1 MIKQAVV
8 ICMLIGTCFS
18 AFCQRTDGKVALTT
32 NVKVFDNSAA
42 KRSFEL
48 SKGAVVYLAAQ
59 EGKAVRVNLECFVKD
74 PKKLPATLYSDA
86 AYAHPVGKLHA
97 AKQLI
102 PFRDRSFLFS
112 GYVGLDQLNAKD
124 FPEYTLWE
132 LISRK
137 SVSEKTIKASLAKYR
152 FKEGKFF
159 GYNCLFLYENN
170 LDDPSPND
178 RLRILFK
185 NGKLVGA
192 VHQFCVG
199 DLKPEKKV
207 IGNYYFWADPSLRET
222 EVQGIVNYY
231 AKFRKGLD

>member
-8 ICMLIGTCFS
+8 ICMLICTSLS
-18 AFCQRTDGKVALTT
+18 AFCQRTDGKVSLIS
-32 NVKVFDNSAA
+32 NVKVFDSNAA
-42 KRSFEL
+42 TISFEL
-48 SKGAVVYLAAQ
+48 FKGAVVYLAAQ

-74 PKKLPATLYSDA
+74 AKKLPAILYSDA
-86 AYAHPVGKLHA
+86 AYAHPIGKLHV
-97 AKQLI
+97 AKQLK
-102 PFRDRSFLFS
+102 PFRDHSFLFS
-112 GYVGLDQLNAKD
+112 GYVGLGQLNVKD
-124 FPEYTLWE
+124 FPEYKLSE
-132 LISRK
+132 LINRK

-159 GYNCLFLYENN
+159 GHDCLFLYENN

-199 DLKPEKKV
+199 DLKPENKI
-207 IGNYYFWADPSLRET
+207 IGNYYFWADPSLRDT